1 MLGRK
6 VEHMLM
12 GRIAQECPPLHASQ
26 EGLGDER
33 DLTPLGHETADRETP
48 VGIEIID
55 HPIVALH
62 IGQLVD
68 DIGQMEGPI
77 SAGASWSKIPHEV
90 SCRDDERGEQ
100 GAHTVAD
107 VLVLAFFR
115 LARLHRLGRGG
126 TLQNLP
132 ARLFVSTD
140 DQAPLVVET
149 ERIAIELTD
158 ITGLGLKV
166 GSVAV
171 EPVYAPMWMEVCLL
185 EDTPD
190 TGATHRPRPLLL
202 LEGGDQIIE
211 APPGGG
217 TMRLGRVPRRH
228 RQHVD
233 PLSGGKSAAGG
244 PSAVHPAGP

>member
-12 GRIAQECPPLHASQ
+12 GRIAQEGPPLHASQ

-33 DLTPLGHETADRETP
+33 DLTPLGHETADIETP

-77 SAGASWSKIPHEV
+77 SAGAGWPQIPYEV

-100 GAHTVAD
+100 GAHTMTD

-115 LARLHRLGRGG
+115 LARLHRLGRIG
-126 TLQNLP
+126 TLENLH
-132 ARLFVSTD
+132 ARLFVGTD
-140 DQAPLVVET
+140 DQAPLVVEA

-158 ITGLGLKV
+158 IMRLGLEV
-166 GSVAV
+166 WIVAV
-171 EPVYAPMWMEVCLL
+171 KPVHAPMWMEVCRL

-190 TGATHRPRPLLL
+190 TGATHRPRPLVL
-202 LEGGDQIIE
+202 LEGCDQISE

-217 TMRLGRVPRRH
+217 TMHIGRFPGRH

-233 PLSGGKSAAGG
+233 PLRGGKSAAGD

>member
-6 VEHMLM
+6 VEHRLM

-33 DLTPLGHETADRETP
+33 NLTPLGYEPADLETP
-48 VGIEIID
+48 VGIAIID

-68 DIGQMEGPI
+68 DMGQMEGPI
-77 SAGASWSKIPHEV
+77 SAGAGWPQIPYEV
-90 SCRDDERGEQ
+90 SCWDDERGEQ
-100 GAHTVAD
+100 GAHTMTD

-115 LARLHRLGRGG
+115 LARLDRLGRIG

-132 ARLFVSTD
+132 ARLCVGTD
-140 DQAPLVVET
+140 DQAPLVVKA

-158 ITGLGLKV
+158 ITCLGLE
-166 GSVAV
+166 GRIVAV
-171 EPVYAPMWMEVCLL
+171 EPIHAPMGMEVCRL

-202 LEGGDQIIE
+202 LEGCDQIIE

-217 TMRLGRVPRRH
+217 TMHIGRFPGRH

-233 PLSGGKSAAGG
+233 PLRGGKSAAGD
-244 PSAVHPAGP
+244 PSVVHPAGP

>member
-33 DLTPLGHETADRETP
+33 DLTPLSHETADLETP

-55 HPIVALH
+55 YPIVALH

-68 DIGQMEGPI
+68 DIGQMESPI
-77 SAGASWSKIPHEV
+77 SAGTGWPQIPYEV

-100 GAHTVAD
+100 GADTMTD

-115 LARLHRLGRGG
+115 LARLHRLSRIS
-126 TLQNLP
+126 TLQNLH
-132 ARLFVSTD
+132 AGLFVGTD
-140 DQAPLVVET
+140 DQAPLMVEG

-158 ITGLGLKV
+158 ITCLGLEV
-166 GSVAV
+166 WIVAV
-171 EPVYAPMWMEVCLL
+171 EPVHAPMWMEVCHL

-190 TGATHRPRPLLL
+190 TGATHRPRPLVL

-217 TMRLGRVPRRH
+217 TMRIGRFPGCH

-233 PLSGGKSAAGG
+233 PLRGGKSAAGD